1 MSLEA
6 EISTLKILV
15 KNLLTR
21 VSQLESENST
31 LRQSNILLRQE
42 NAELKTNLEKNSLN
56 SHKPP
61 SSDGYAK
68 KTVIPKVTNK
78 PVGGQQGNVGKTLQM
93 LSQPDEIIKHHL
105 DYCPSCKG
113 KLSVNDVVKTGSR
126 HQVFDLPVQKLWVIE
141 HQLLVSKCSCGCQNK
156 ATLPSNLS
164 VSPVQYGS
172 NIKALA
178 VYLNTDFK
186 IPFHKISTLFG
197 DLYGYEFNESTA
209 FNANQQAYQH
219 LEPIESQIK
228 EQLLQSKVL
237 HADETGLR
245 CAGSL
250 QWLHVAS
257 NEFYTYLFVH
267 PKRGKIAIQSL
278 QSILPDFKNYLMHDC
293 WASYFGLSDVKHLI
307 CNAHLIRELQSLIE
321 KGSQWAISM
330 QKYLLDL
337 FQRSKNA
344 ILPKE
349 LLPKYV
355 REFHQICQRGFSE
368 EPTPLKIQGKKG
380 KIAKSKG
387 LNLLERLYSNQDPIL
402 SFAFHEGLPF
412 TNNQAE
418 RDIRTVKTKQK
429 VSACFR
435 TVAGANHFARI
446 QGFISTVRKQNLNP
460 FQNLKF
466 VFEKRFQWADNK

>member
-1 MSLEA
+1 MPLSE
-6 EISTLKILV
+6 EISSLQTLV
-15 KNLLTR
+15 NSLLLR
-21 VSQLESENST
+21 VSQLENEISNLSQE
-31 LRQSNILLRQE
+31 NILLRQE
-42 NAELKTNLEKNSLN
+42 NHELKSKLEKNSSN

-68 KTVIPKVTNK
+68 RPALPKTTNK
-78 PVGGQQGNVGKTLQM
+78 AVGGQKGNAGKTLQM
-93 LSQPDEIIKHHL
+93 VITPDLVVKHHL
-105 DYCPSCKG
+105 EKCPNCQVN
-113 KLSVNDVVKTGSR
+113 LSESDVIKVGSR
-126 HQVFDLPVQKLWVIE
+126 HQSFDLPVQKLLITE
-141 HQLLVSKCSCGCQNK
+141 HQLLVSQCSCGCQNK
-156 ATLPSNLS
+156 ATLPDYLSN
-164 VSPVQYGS
+164 SPVQYGP

-219 LEPIESQIK
+219 LEPIESHIK
-228 EQLLQSKVL
+228 EQLMASKVL

-257 NEFYTYLFVH
+257 NEFYTYLFIH
-267 PKRGKIAIQSL
+267 PKRGKIAIESP

-293 WASYFGLSDVKHLI
+293 WASYFGLTDAKHLI

-321 KGSQWAISM
+321 QGKQWAISM

-337 FQRSKNA
+337 FQRSKEA

-349 LLPKYV
+349 LVPKYV
-355 REFHQICQRGFSE
+355 KEFHQICQRGFLE
-368 EPTPLKIQGKKG
+368 EPSPLKIEGKKG

-387 LNLLERLYSNQDPIL
+387 RNLLERLSNNQDAIL

-418 RDIRTVKTKQK
+418 RDIRTIKTKIK

-435 TVAGANHFARI
+435 TLVGANHYARI
-446 QGFISTVRKQNLNP
+446 QAFISTIRKHNLNP
-460 FQNLKF
+460 FQNLKL
-466 VFEKRFQWADNK
+466 VFEKQFQWQVAK

>member
-1 MSLEA
+1 MDLEA
-6 EISTLKILV
+6 EILSLKTTV
-15 KNLLTR
+15 NNLLTR
-21 VSQLESENST
+21 ISQLELENAN
-31 LRQSNILLRQE
+31 LRKENAVLLQE
-42 NAELKTNLEKNSLN
+42 NLAYKTKLDKNSSN

-61 SSDGYAK
+61 SSDGYSKSPALP
-68 KTVIPKVTNK
+68 KTTNK
-78 PVGGQQGNVGKTLQM
+78 PVGGQQGNTGKTLQM
-93 LSQPDEIIKHHL
+93 VIHPDLIVKHYLHNCPNCQNNLSESDVIK
-105 DYCPSCKG
+105 
-113 KLSVNDVVKTGSR
+113 VGSS
-126 HQVFDLPVQKLWVIE
+126 HQVFDLPVQKLWITE
-141 HQLLVSKCSCGCQNK
+141 HQLLVSKCSCGCQSK

-164 VSPVQYGS
+164 NSPVQYGS
-172 NIKALA
+172 AIKSLA

-209 FNANQQAYQH
+209 FNANEQVYEH
-219 LEPIESQIK
+219 LEPIETQIK

-257 NEFYTYLFVH
+257 NESYTYLFIH
-267 PKRGKIAIQSL
+267 PKRGKIAIESP

-293 WASYFGLSDVKHLI
+293 WASYFGLSQAKHLL
-307 CNAHLIRELQSLIE
+307 CNAHMIRELQSLLE
-321 KGSQWAISM
+321 QGSQWAGSM

-337 FQRSKNA
+337 FQLTKESL
-344 ILPKE
+344 LPKE
-349 LLPKYV
+349 QLPKYV

-368 EPTPLKIQGKKG
+368 EPNPIKTEGKKG

-387 LNLLERLYSNQDPIL
+387 RNLLERLSSNQDAIL

-435 TVAGANHFARI
+435 TIAGANHYARI
-446 QGFISTVRKQNLNP
+446 QSFISTIRKHNLNP
-460 FQNLKF
+460 FQNLKL
-466 VFEKRFQWADNK
+466 VFEKQFQWQVAK

>member
-1 MSLEA
+1 MDLEL
-6 EISTLKILV
+6 EISTLKTQV
-15 KNLLTR
+15 NSLLTR
-21 VSQLESENST
+21 ISQLEIENAN
-31 LRQSNILLRQE
+31 LRKGNILLLQE
-42 NAELKTNLEKNSLN
+42 NLAYKSKLDKNSSN

-61 SSDGYAK
+61 SSDGYSKMPALP
-68 KTVIPKVTNK
+68 KTTNK
-78 PVGGQQGNVGKTLQM
+78 SVGGQQGNSGKTLQM
-93 LSQPDEIIKHHL
+93 VSNPDLIVKHHL
-105 DYCPSCKG
+105 QKCPNCQNN
-113 KLSVNDVVKTGSR
+113 LSESDVIKVGSS
-126 HQVFDLPVQKLWVIE
+126 HQVFDLPIQKLCITE
-141 HQLLVSKCSCGCQNK
+141 HQLLVSKCSCGCQSK
-156 ATLPSNLS
+156 AVLPANLS
-164 VSPVQYGS
+164 NSPAQYGS
-172 NIKALA
+172 AIKSLA

-209 FNANQQAYQH
+209 FNANEQVYGH
-219 LEPIESQIK
+219 LEPIETQIK

-237 HADETGLR
+237 HTDETGLR

-257 NEFYTYLFVH
+257 NESYTYLFIH
-267 PKRGKIAIQSL
+267 PKRGKIAIESP

-293 WASYFGLSDVKHLI
+293 WASYFGLSQAKHLL

-321 KGSQWAISM
+321 QGSQWAKSM

-337 FQRSKNA
+337 FQLTKES
-344 ILPKE
+344 ILSKE

-355 REFHQICQRGFSE
+355 RVFHQICQRGFSE
-368 EPTPLKIQGKKG
+368 EPNPIKTEGKKG

-387 LNLLERLYSNQDPIL
+387 RNLLERLSNNQDAIL
-402 SFAFHEGLPF
+402 SFAFHQGLPF

-435 TVAGANHFARI
+435 TVAGANHYARI
-446 QGFISTVRKQNLNP
+446 QSFISTIRKQNLNP
-460 FQNLKF
+460 FQNLKLA
-466 VFEKRFQWADNK
+466 FEKQFQWQVAK